1 MTEKEEQTLN
11 QAEIDKY
18 VLEHARIE
26 IEHTRSWPTKIFA
39 FYLAINVGVY
49 TVLSAVSGARGASES
64 LTTIVC
70 FKKMAVYFL
79 SLTAIYVVYLLC
91 KNHISYLRMRNIQI
105 RHQLRNR
112 DLIASR
118 FEAPEDWFK
127 EIEVCIT
134 SRPVGWFFYAFLTIG
149 LAVFTSVAIYM

>member
-1 MTEKEEQTLN
+1 MTEKDEQILN

-26 IEHTRSWPTKIFA
+26 VEHTRSWPTKIFA
-39 FYLAINVGVY
+39 FYLAINVGIY
-49 TVLSAVSGARGASES
+49 TVLSAVSDGDRASES

-70 FKKMAVYFL
+70 FKKLAVYFL
-79 SLTAIYVVYLLC
+79 SLTATYVIYLLC

-105 RHQLRNR
+105 RYQLRNK

-134 SRPVGWFFYAFLTIG
+134 SRPVGWFFYAFLTTG
-149 LAVFTSVAIYM
+149 LAVFTSVAIYL